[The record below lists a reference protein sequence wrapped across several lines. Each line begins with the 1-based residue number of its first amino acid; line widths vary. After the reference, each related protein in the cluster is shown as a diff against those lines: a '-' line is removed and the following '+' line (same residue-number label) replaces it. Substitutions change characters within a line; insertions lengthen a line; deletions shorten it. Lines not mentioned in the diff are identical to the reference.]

1 MANLLQRHMFEF
13 PPERDTAGYV
23 SSGRPRPAGGGGVVK
38 TRENFTVISKS
49 GRRRLQEVVV

>member
-1 MANLLQRHMFEF
+1 MIWLHMFEF
-13 PPERDTAGYV
+13 PPGRDTAGYV
-23 SSGRPRPAGGGGVVK
+23 SSGRPRPAGGGVVK